1 MKNWSIKTRVSLFYS
16 AFLLGIAALMIIF
29 LFLTTDSA
37 VQNVTEERLQ
47 AAVREAANGIS
58 YFESNIEID
67 PDFDF
72 YAQGATILLYGPQGT
87 PLAGTAPTGFPSQV
101 PLVSDTYQTVQ
112 NGSDHWMIYD
122 LLVSHPDATSLWIR
136 GIYLTDNT
144 AAAIRLMHRVALIAL
159 PSLFLAAVVGGWL
172 VTKKAFAPVDRIRQ
186 AAAEISAGN
195 DLTRRIELP
204 SHQDELYQLSETLN
218 QMIERLQKAFENER
232 QFSSD
237 VSHEL
242 RTPIAVILSYCD
254 YALERELTPEEY
266 RKALENIRTQ
276 TRRMSSLCAQL
287 LELSQNLQA
296 AGALQKEEVNLAL
309 LCDSIC
315 EELSAA
321 AEKRGIRI
329 FPEIPEDLEAQ
340 VDETQWMRLLIN
352 LINNAIRYGREG
364 GEIHVRLFWKPSGK
378 EAAGQERLSTVP
390 GLTQDGSAA
399 CQETVVLQVAD
410 DGPGI
415 APEKL
420 DKIFTRFYQAD
431 ESRHGGKEGGFGLG
445 LSYVKWIAEAHGGN
459 VAVESA
465 LGKGTTFT
473 VRIPRWEKAD
483 PEAQVK

>member
-47 AAVREAANGIS
+47 QAVREVANGIS
-58 YFESNIEID
+58 YFDDRIEID

-87 PLAGTAPTGFPSQV
+87 SLAGTAPTGFPSQV
-101 PLVSDTYQTVQ
+101 PLVSGTYQTVQ
-112 NGSDHWMIYD
+112 NGNDHWMVYD

-144 AAAIRLMHRVALIAL
+144 VAAIRLMHRVALIAL

-195 DLTRRIELP
+195 DLTRRIQLP
-204 SHQDELYQLSETLN
+204 AHRDELYQLTETLN
-218 QMIERLQKAFENER
+218 QMMERLQKAFENER

-254 YALERELTPEEY
+254 YALDREHTPEEY

-276 TRRMSSLCAQL
+276 SRRMSSLCAQL

-315 EELSAA
+315 EELSTA

-329 FPEIPEDLEAQ
+329 FPEFPEDLEAQ

-352 LINNAIRYGREG
+352 LINNAIRYGREN
-364 GEIHVRLFWKPSGK
+364 GEIHVRLFAVPEEASSGLGR
-378 EAAGQERLSTVP
+378 ASGTPAS
-390 GLTQDGSAA
+390 D
-399 CQETVVLQVAD
+399 TVVLQVAD

-415 APEKL
+415 PPEKL

-431 ESRHGGKEGGFGLG
+431 ESRAGSKSGGFGLG
-445 LSYVKWIAEAHGGN
+445 LSYVKWIAEAHGGT
-459 VAVESA
+459 VSVESQ

-473 VRIPRWEKAD
+473 VRIPRG
-483 PEAQVK
+483 EATTE